1 MRLASSDTALASF
14 GQPEGGVVEP
24 VVAVVPSGAV
34 AVVPPGAVAVVPSG
48 AVAPAPAPELVAAA
62 ASIAAPALVAS
73 VEPAGVVWT
82 ATAVVIELDCRATS
96 YRHTVQNQG
105 KVAEESTHKAV
116 AAVEYIGAPLPSLQ
130 KRNSLSVLVL
140 VPGVALMVLL
150 LQMLKS
156 APQC

>member
-24 VVAVVPSGAV
+24 VVAVVPPGAV

-48 AVAPAPAPELVAAA
+48 AVAPAPELVAAA
-62 ASIAAPALVAS
+62 ASVAAPALVAS